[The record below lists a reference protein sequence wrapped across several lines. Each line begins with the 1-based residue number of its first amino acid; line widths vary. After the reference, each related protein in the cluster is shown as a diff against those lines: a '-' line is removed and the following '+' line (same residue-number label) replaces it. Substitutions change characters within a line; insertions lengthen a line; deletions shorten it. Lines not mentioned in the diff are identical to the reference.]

1 MGLGAAIKI
10 ERRQLK
16 ILDSCLSRI
25 VGVPPAKLLLVF
37 FSDLT
42 VYI

>member
-16 ILDSCLSRI
+16 ILDLSHI
-25 VGVPPAKLLLVF
+25 VGVPPTKLLLVF